1 MYALVFVLSVS
12 ESSLQ
17 LVSCLAQLLLL
28 DLVQALVLALL
39 ELWSDRRASQARPA
53 ASSTMT

>member
-1 MYALVFVLSVS
+1 MFVLSVN

-39 ELWSDRRASQARPA
+39 ELWSDRRASQACSA